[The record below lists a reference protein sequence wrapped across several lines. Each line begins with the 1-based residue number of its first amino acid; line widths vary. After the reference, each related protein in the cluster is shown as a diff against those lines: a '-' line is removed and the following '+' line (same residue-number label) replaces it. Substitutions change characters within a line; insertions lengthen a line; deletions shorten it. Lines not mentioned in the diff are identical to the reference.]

1 MGGEGEE
8 EIRIREAVG
17 FLGGNSRTGTRGSV
31 RVLLSSGKR
40 EEAGVGVVGRVL
52 TRETAGRLP
61 SASDSVLGDCCDEPM
76 EPTVVDKGLRR
87 TLAPLI
93 KSCCIPLSNCGGPSV
108 VDRNCSGGGLKS
120 KACSA
125 V

>member
-1 MGGEGEE
+1 MGGDGEE

-61 SASDSVLGDCCDEPM
+61 SASDSVLVDC
-76 EPTVVDKGLRR
+76 
-87 TLAPLI
+87 
-93 KSCCIPLSNCGGPSV
+93 
-108 VDRNCSGGGLKS
+108 
-120 KACSA
+120 
-125 V
+125 